1 VTIPPTASITHQHLL
16 SVVNTECRRRAD
28 PLVRILDLGCG
39 DGALL
44 AFLAV
49 ALPILN
55 PQIRFEFFGLDVY
68 DSQVQPTGFLDSA
81 RTTLRSAAPSQDWAA
96 RLVALSST
104 EEWPF
109 ADESFDVVISNQVL
123 EHVADHDFVFR
134 QIARTLRDGGWSAH
148 LFPLVHYWYE
158 GHLLLP
164 FVHRIRN
171 WDVLEAYIRLLSRIG
186 LGKFP
191 FHRRATGG
199 DIEDFAERHADYM
212 CYLTNYLSYTQ
223 AIAIAKRAGLR
234 ASFRYT
240 GRFYS
245 SKVRS
250 IIGMPPVFEY
260 RRGTAAREWAEVMML
275 RYVSG
280 VTLFLEKRFTY
291 RASTGRQMRSV
302 PSPIE

>member
-1 VTIPPTASITHQHLL
+1 MSVNIPRPASITHQHLL
-16 SVVNTECRRRAD
+16 SVVNTECRRRAESV
-28 PLVRILDLGCG
+28 VRILDLGCG
-39 DGALL
+39 DGGLL

-49 ALPILN
+49 ALPALN
-55 PQIRFEFFGLDVY
+55 PQIRFELFGLDVY
-68 DSQVQPTGFLDSA
+68 DCQVQPTGFLDAA
-81 RTTLRSAAPSQDWAA
+81 RTRLQAAVPSENWPP
-96 RLVALSST
+96 RLVALSSL

-109 ADESFDVVISNQVL
+109 ADGSFDVVISNQVL
-123 EHVADHDFVFR
+123 EHVVDHDFVFR

-148 LFPLVHYWYE
+148 LFPLIHYLYE

-164 FVHRIRN
+164 FVHRIRD
-171 WDVLEAYIRLLSRIG
+171 WDVLKAYIRLLSRIG

-191 FHRRATGG
+191 SHYRATGG
-199 DIEDFAERHADYM
+199 DIEEFAERHADYM
-212 CYLTNYLSYTQ
+212 CYLTNYISYGQ

-260 RRGTAAREWAEVMML
+260 RRRTAAREWAEVMML
-275 RYVSG
+275 RYISG

-291 RASTGRQMRSV
+291 RASVG
-302 PSPIE
+302 